1 MPHLIDGD
9 ERAAVLAAACD
20 RILEQQGP
28 AGLTVRAI
36 SRASGISTSSITHHL
51 QDRER
56 LVRVCAHVSATAR
69 TTVLTAAVIEHGPLG
84 VLPRDHHDLPATR
97 TWLGWLEVGRT
108 DPSVGRWLQGPR
120 RQQLAVLARSLDHRV
135 PPSSLVGL
143 EALVEGLRV
152 SLCLPGSTLDV
163 DAAQACLADRLLELT
178 GSVVEPGRPWV
189 AREDWAFPYVPG
201 ERRVSPY
208 FVDS

>member
-28 AGLTVRAI
+28 AGLTLRAI
-36 SRASGISTSSITHHL
+36 SRASGIGTSSMLHHL
-51 QDRER
+51 QDHER

-69 TTVLTAAVIEHGPLG
+69 TTALTTAIIEHGPLA

-108 DPSVGRWLQGPR
+108 DPSIGRWLQRPR

-135 PPSSLVGL
+135 PASSLAGV
-143 EALVEGLRV
+143 EALVDGLRV
-152 SLCLPGSTLDV
+152 SLCLPDSPLTTDE
-163 DAAQACLADRLLELT
+163 ARTCLADRLLELT